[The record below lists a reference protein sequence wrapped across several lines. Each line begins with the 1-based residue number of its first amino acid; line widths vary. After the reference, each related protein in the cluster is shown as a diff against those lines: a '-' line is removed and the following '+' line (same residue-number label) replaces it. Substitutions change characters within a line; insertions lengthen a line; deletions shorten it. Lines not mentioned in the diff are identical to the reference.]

1 MMREPSLLERVKN
14 HGNSWLTSTK
24 TQVSTERKIPSRAG
38 VSGNRCKPSPDKQD
52 DKNSH
57 IWYLVPA
64 ITAFPL
70 KPIVEWRPL
79 SRFLSKLSNS
89 HITLKVNVF
98 SRGGGSFLCYIHDS
112 FFFFFKS
119 RYDYILGRNFT
130 LWRTMFIVDVY
141 NRPRTCNIKKWI

>member
-1 MMREPSLLERVKN
+1 METVDWRPRKLRFQQREKSLRGRV
-14 HGNSWLTSTK
+14 LVVTA
-24 TQVSTERKIPSRAG
+24 VSPLLISKMI
-38 VSGNRCKPSPDKQD
+38 
-52 DKNSH
+52 KNSH

-112 FFFFFKS
+112 FFFFKS
-119 RYDYILGRNFT
+119 RYDHILGRNFT

-141 NRPRTCNIKKWI
+141 NRPRTCNIKKMDLKSYTVNLII